1 MSGLISKKILI
12 VEDDEA
18 ILKSLVFQFKKNDF
32 SVVAAK
38 DGEEGLRLAKLEQ
51 PDVILLDIMMP
62 KMDGMAMLK
71 ELRQTDEYGQQV
83 PIILLTNLSDTD
95 KVAEAV
101 NLGVYDYLVKSDWN
115 LEDVVKT
122 VKGKLGIKD

>member
-1 MSGLISKKILI
+1 MEEVGSKKILI

-18 ILKSLVFQFKKNDF
+18 ILKSLVFQFKKNEF
-32 SVVAAK
+32 RVFEGK
-38 DGEEGLRLAKLEQ
+38 DGEEGLRIARLEK

-71 ELRQTDEYGQQV
+71 ELRQADQYGQEV

-122 VKGKLGIKD
+122 VKGKLGLKD

>member
-1 MSGLISKKILI
+1 MI